1 MPLFVHNTLTRKK
14 EEFVPNEPGV
24 VRMYVC
30 GPTVYDS
37 AHMGHA
43 RSAVVF
49 DVVYRHLVAS
59 GYKVTYVRNF
69 TDVDDKIIRRAAER
83 GEEPNA
89 LANRYIDEFH
99 SDMDALGVLRPTFE
113 PKATEFIG
121 PIIEVVNELLKK
133 GAAYVVDGDVY
144 FRVEAFPAYGRLS
157 GRKLADMEVG
167 ARVDIDE
174 RKESPFDFA
183 LWKSAKP
190 GEPSWES
197 PWGPGRPGWHIECS
211 AMSRERL
218 GHSFDIHGGGS
229 DLIFPHHENE
239 IAQSEAAFG
248 GTFVKYWMHNGFVNV
263 NSEKMSKSLG
273 NFFTVG
279 EALKKYHPESIRLFL
294 LSKHYRGPVDFS
306 DAAMNDAASG
316 LDRLYACLLRG
327 QELTG
332 HSAVSGSGSWANYPI
347 KFREAMDDDFN
358 TAAALGVLFE
368 AVRYANRLMDEA
380 GKLSEISILLK
391 DIREM
396 GGLLGLFSQNP
407 AAYFESR
414 KEAHAERSSVDTA
427 RIERLIAERAA
438 ARKARD
444 FKAADEV
451 RNRLKE
457 MGVLIEDGPAGT
469 TWKFSD

>member
-1 MPLFVHNTLTRKK
+1 MPLFVYNTLSRKK
-14 EEFVPNEPGV
+14 EEFVPGKPGI

-49 DVVYRHLVAS
+49 DIVWRHLLAS

-83 GEEPNA
+83 GEDPNA
-89 LANRYIDEFH
+89 LAGRYIDEFH
-99 SDMDALGVLRPTFE
+99 LDMDALGVLRPTFE
-113 PKATEFIG
+113 PRATEFIG
-121 PIIEVVNELLKK
+121 QIIAVVEELLKK
-133 GAAYVVDGDVY
+133 GAAYEVEGDVY
-144 FRVEAFPAYGRLS
+144 FRVLSFPDYGKLS
-157 GRKLADMEVG
+157 GRKLDDMEAG
-167 ARVDIDE
+167 ARVDVDE
-174 RKESPFDFA
+174 RKENPFDFA

-211 AMSRERL
+211 AMSREQL
-218 GHSFDIHGGGS
+218 GHGFDIHGGGS

-248 GTFVKYWMHNGFVNV
+248 GSFVKYWMHNGFVNV
-263 NSEKMSKSLG
+263 NSEKMSKSLN

-306 DAAMNDAASG
+306 DSAMNDAASG
-316 LDRLYACLLRG
+316 LDRLYSCLLRAE
-327 QELTG
+327 ELTG
-332 HSAVSGSGSWANYPI
+332 RSAVSGSGSCANYPI
-347 KFREAMDDDFN
+347 KFRAAMDDDFN
-358 TAAALGVLFE
+358 TAAALGVIFE
-368 AVRYANRLMDEA
+368 AVRHANRLMDEA
-380 GKLSEISILLK
+380 GDLAEISILLK

-396 GGLLGLFSQNP
+396 GGLLGLFSQRP
-407 AAYFESR
+407 SDYFSARKVAA
-414 KEAHAERSSVDTA
+414 AEKSSVDTA
-427 RIERLIAERAA
+427 QIEGLIAERAA
-438 ARKARD
+438 ARKAKD
-444 FKAADEV
+444 FKAADAV
-451 RNRLKE
+451 RAKLKD
-457 MGVLIEDGPAGT
+457 MGVVIEDGPNGT
-469 TWKFSD
+469 TWKFVE